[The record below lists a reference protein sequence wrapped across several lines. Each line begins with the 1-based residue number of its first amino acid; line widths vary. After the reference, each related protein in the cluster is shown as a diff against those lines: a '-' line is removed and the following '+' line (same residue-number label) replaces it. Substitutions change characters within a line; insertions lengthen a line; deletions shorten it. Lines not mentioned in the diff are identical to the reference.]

1 MVNAWMRVTPETVD
15 SLTFVFVSQ
24 LSDLDKMPK
33 LKCYRIQGIPS
44 ATTEDQIKKLI
55 NECLPTPLDGPRITL
70 APCRPRWLT
79 STVML
84 QETLETFNYPVD
96 DGFLGITPLHGNELS
111 LVE

>member
-44 ATTEDQIKKLI
+44 ATTED
-55 NECLPTPLDGPRITL
+55 
-70 APCRPRWLT
+70 
-79 STVML
+79 
-84 QETLETFNYPVD
+84 
-96 DGFLGITPLHGNELS
+96 
-111 LVE
+111 